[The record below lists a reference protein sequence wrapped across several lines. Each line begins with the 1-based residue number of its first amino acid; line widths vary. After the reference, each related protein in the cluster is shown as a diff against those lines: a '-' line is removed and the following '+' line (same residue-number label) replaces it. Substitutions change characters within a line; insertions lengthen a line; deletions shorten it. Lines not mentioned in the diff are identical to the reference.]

1 MKKLLS
7 LILIAVFCLSAHPL
21 LGKLLAAVT
30 VNQTKIFTSNATA
43 SETSSMLVTI
53 QNGSTLGGSTTATEY
68 SFPQYLRVAYNVNRN
83 GYQAIVIFTDNSA
96 TAANPKYTGG
106 GDGAGLVKTTSTT
119 INAPLHWVVFP
130 TAGAGFYTFAPI
142 DPSNEFFVV
151 DKKRPD
157 GSAFPAGFASFIFD
171 INFGRSFLAAA
182 PIPQRDDTDGIVF
195 IFLGANFAGAS
206 AGTYRTN
213 QLKIQLV
220 TLLNGNITA
229 VHHEQVLTAT
239 VTKS

>member
-1 MKKLLS
+1 MRKIFS
-7 LILIAVFCLSAHPL
+7 VILIAVISFGLQPL
-21 LGKLLAAVT
+21 LGKLLAAT
-30 VNQTKIFTSNATA
+30 TIDQTKIFTSNA
-43 SETSSMLVTI
+43 SVPESSNMQVTI
-53 QNGSTLGGSTTATEY
+53 QNGASLGGTTSANEY
-68 SFPQYLRVAYNVNRN
+68 SFPQYLSVQYAVNRS

-142 DPSNEFFVV
+142 DASNEFFVV

-171 INFGRSFLAAA
+171 ILFNRSFLAAA
-182 PIPQRDDTDGIVF
+182 PIPQRDDTDGLVF
-195 IFLGANFAGAS
+195 IFLGANFTGAS
-206 AGTYRTN
+206 AGTYKTN

-220 TLLNGNITA
+220 TLVNGNITA
-229 VHHEQVLTAT
+229 VHHEQILTAT